1 MQINSILAFITRNDD
16 QTKKDKHTNVFL
28 KVSRGFLARQCG
40 NKNGVKVY
48 CFCFFCIYWSI
59 TPKYFV
65 IGVTGRSDV
74 SDFVLKD
81 LLKGYQ

>member
-40 NKNGVKVY
+40 NKNGVKV
-48 CFCFFCIYWSI
+48 
-59 TPKYFV
+59 
-65 IGVTGRSDV
+65 
-74 SDFVLKD
+74 
-81 LLKGYQ
+81 